1 MNLDR
6 LKMGK
11 TYDLNQSEIHSN
23 GKTDG
28 IEKIRKDSIIDGT
41 AKTSNSGYILDYYN
55 YSLYS

>member
-1 MNLDR
+1 
-6 LKMGK
+6 MGK

>member
-41 AKTSNSGYILDYYN
+41 AKTSNSGYILDCYN